1 MVTDQDNPD
10 DASESP
16 AGEPSSLEPSSLEPP
31 AVEPSAVA
39 PSASSPSVMALAG
52 AITGALGVV
61 LAALPILAM
70 LWVWLAL

>member
-1 MVTDQDNPD
+1 MTDQDNPD
-10 DASESP
+10 DASD
-16 AGEPSSLEPSSLEPP
+16 SSTGEPSSLEPP
-31 AVEPSAVA
+31 AFE

-61 LAALPILAM
+61 LAALPILVM

>member
-1 MVTDQDNPD
+1 MVTDHDNPD

-16 AGEPSSLEPSSLEPP
+16 AGEPSSLEPP
-31 AVEPSAVA
+31 AVE

-70 LWVWLAL
+70 LWVWLAI

>member
-1 MVTDQDNPD
+1 MTDQDNPD

-16 AGEPSSLEPSSLEPP
+16 AGEPSSLEPPV
-31 AVEPSAVA
+31 VE

-61 LAALPILAM
+61 MAALPILVM

>member
-1 MVTDQDNPD
+1 MTDQDNLD

-16 AGEPSSLEPSSLEPP
+16 AGEPSSLEPSSLEPQV
-31 AVEPSAVA
+31 VE

-70 LWVWLAL
+70 LWVWLAI

>member
-1 MVTDQDNPD
+1 MTDHDNPD
-10 DASESP
+10 N
-16 AGEPSSLEPSSLEPP
+16 AGDSSTGDPSSLEPP
-31 AVEPSAVA
+31 VLE

>member
-1 MVTDQDNPD
+1 MTDHDNLD
-10 DASESP
+10 DVNDSS
-16 AGEPSSLEPSSLEPP
+16 AGEPSSLEPPV
-31 AVEPSAVA
+31 VE

>member
-1 MVTDQDNPD
+1 MTDHDNLD
-10 DASESP
+10 DVNDSS
-16 AGEPSSLEPSSLEPP
+16 AGEPSSLEPP
-31 AVEPSAVA
+31 VVG

-61 LAALPILAM
+61 LAVLPVLAM

>member
-1 MVTDQDNPD
+1 MTDHDNLD
-10 DASESP
+10 DVNDSSTGEHSP
-16 AGEPSSLEPSSLEPP
+16 PEPSSLE
-31 AVEPSAVA
+31 
-39 PSASSPSVMALAG
+39 SPSVMALAG

>member
-1 MVTDQDNPD
+1 MTDHDNPD
-10 DASESP
+10 DASDSST
-16 AGEPSSLEPSSLEPP
+16 GEPPSLVPP
-31 AVEPSAVA
+31 AVE

-61 LAALPILAM
+61 LAALPILVM

>member
-1 MVTDQDNPD
+1 MTDHDNPD

-16 AGEPSSLEPSSLEPP
+16 AGEPSSLEPP
-31 AVEPSAVA
+31 AVEPSAVE

-61 LAALPILAM
+61 LAALPILVM

>member
-1 MVTDQDNPD
+1 MTDHDNPD
-10 DASESP
+10 DASD
-16 AGEPSSLEPSSLEPP
+16 SSAIEPSSLEPP
-31 AVEPSAVA
+31 TVQ

>member
-1 MVTDQDNPD
+1 MVTDHDNPD
-10 DASESP
+10 DASDSS
-16 AGEPSSLEPSSLEPP
+16 AGEPSSLEPP
-31 AVEPSAVA
+31 AVEPSAVE

-61 LAALPILAM
+61 LAALPILVM

>member
-1 MVTDQDNPD
+1 MTDQDNLD

-16 AGEPSSLEPSSLEPP
+16 AGEPSSLEPQV
-31 AVEPSAVA
+31 VE

-61 LAALPILAM
+61 LAALPILVM

>member
-1 MVTDQDNPD
+1 MTAHDND
-10 DASESP
+10 DVNDSS
-16 AGEPSSLEPSSLEPP
+16 AGEPSSLEPPVVEPP
-31 AVEPSAVA
+31 VLE

>member
-1 MVTDQDNPD
+1 MTDHDNPD
-10 DASESP
+10 NASDSST
-16 AGEPSSLEPSSLEPP
+16 GDPSSLEPSSLVPP
-31 AVEPSAVA
+31 AVD

>member
-1 MVTDQDNPD
+1 MTDQDNPD
-10 DASESP
+10 DANDWS
-16 AGEPSSLEPSSLEPP
+16 AGEPSSLEPP
-31 AVEPSAVA
+31 AVE

-61 LAALPILAM
+61 LAALPILVM

>member
-1 MVTDQDNPD
+1 VTDHDNPD
-10 DASESP
+10 DASDSS
-16 AGEPSSLEPSSLEPP
+16 AGEPSSLEPPV
-31 AVEPSAVA
+31 VE

>member
-1 MVTDQDNPD
+1 MVTDQDNLD

-16 AGEPSSLEPSSLEPP
+16 AGEPSSLEPQV
-31 AVEPSAVA
+31 VE

-61 LAALPILAM
+61 LAALPILVM

>member
-1 MVTDQDNPD
+1 MTAHDND
-10 DASESP
+10 DVNDSS
-16 AGEPSSLEPSSLEPP
+16 AGEPSSLEPPV
-31 AVEPSAVA
+31 VE

>member
-1 MVTDQDNPD
+1 MTDHDNPD
-10 DASESP
+10 DASDSST
-16 AGEPSSLEPSSLEPP
+16 GEPPSLEPP
-31 AVEPSAVA
+31 SLVPPAVE

-61 LAALPILAM
+61 LAALPILVM

>member
-1 MVTDQDNPD
+1 MVTDQDNLD

-16 AGEPSSLEPSSLEPP
+16 AGEPSSLEPSSLEPQV
-31 AVEPSAVA
+31 VE

-61 LAALPILAM
+61 LAALPILVM

>member
-1 MVTDQDNPD
+1 MVTDHDNLD
-10 DASESP
+10 DVNDSSTGEHSP
-16 AGEPSSLEPSSLEPP
+16 PEPSSLEPP
-31 AVEPSAVA
+31 AVE

>member
-1 MVTDQDNPD
+1 MTDQDNPD
-10 DASESP
+10 DASD
-16 AGEPSSLEPSSLEPP
+16 SSAVEPSSLEPP
-31 AVEPSAVA
+31 AVEPPAVEPSVVE

>member
-1 MVTDQDNPD
+1 MTDHYNPD
-10 DASESP
+10 DASDSST
-16 AGEPSSLEPSSLEPP
+16 GEPPSLEPP
-31 AVEPSAVA
+31 SLVPPAVE

-61 LAALPILAM
+61 LAALPILVL

>member
-1 MVTDQDNPD
+1 MTDQDNPD
-10 DASESP
+10 DANDSS
-16 AGEPSSLEPSSLEPP
+16 AGEPSSLEPSQLEPP
-31 AVEPSAVA
+31 AVE

-61 LAALPILAM
+61 LAALPILVM

>member
-1 MVTDQDNPD
+1 VTDHDNPD
-10 DASESP
+10 NASD
-16 AGEPSSLEPSSLEPP
+16 SSTGDPSSLEPP
-31 AVEPSAVA
+31 VLEPPVLE